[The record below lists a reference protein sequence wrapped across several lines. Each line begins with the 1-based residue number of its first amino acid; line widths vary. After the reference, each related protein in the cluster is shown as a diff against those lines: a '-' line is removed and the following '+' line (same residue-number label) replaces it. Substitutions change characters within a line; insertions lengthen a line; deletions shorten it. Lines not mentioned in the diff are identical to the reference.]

1 MGQDFFAWAP
11 SAAVRRGSGVPRG
24 LKAQGSEKNVLPL
37 LLAPDRLRVPLHFV
51 GWQVEIGERA
61 AGWTL
66 LFDGKTTNGW
76 RGFKRDH
83 FPVDGW
89 AVVDGTLAR
98 VASQTP
104 LTEGGDI
111 ITDGEYENFELRLE
125 WKISPGGNSG
135 VKYLIS
141 EDAVPRGHTG
151 LGFEMQVLDDLR
163 HPDAKLGRNGDRTT
177 GSLYDLIPPSEHRA
191 HAVGD
196 WNQARIIVRGTHIEH
211 WLNGAKV
218 VEFERG
224 SPAFK
229 ALIAESKFKVNPGF
243 GDVSRGHILLQD
255 HGNQLWYRSIAIHE
269 L

>member
-1 MGQDFFAWAP
+1 MRMHRIVGCVVMVGAVLAGLGLSLAASPAP
-11 SAAVRRGSGVPRG
+11 PQAPAPNTLTAA
-24 LKAQGSEKNVLPL
+24 
-37 LLAPDRLRVPLHFV
+37 
-51 GWQVEIGERA
+51 ERA

-98 VASQTP
+98 VASKTP

-111 ITDGEYENFELRLE
+111 ISDGEYENFELRLE

-255 HGNQLWYRSIAIHE
+255 HGNQVWYRSIAIHE

>member
-1 MGQDFFAWAP
+1 MRAHRIVSWVVMVGVGLTGLGLSLTAASPQETPAP
-11 SAAVRRGSGVPRG
+11 NTLTAA
-24 LKAQGSEKNVLPL
+24 
-37 LLAPDRLRVPLHFV
+37 
-51 GWQVEIGERA
+51 ERA

-89 AVVDGTLAR
+89 AVADGTLTR
-98 VASQTP
+98 VPSKTR

-111 ITDGEYENFELRLE
+111 ITVGEYQNFELRLE

-141 EDAVPRGHTG
+141 EDAVQRGHEG
-151 LGFEMQVLDDLR
+151 VGFEMQVLDDER
-163 HPDAKLGRNGDRTT
+163 HPDAKLGRDGDRTT

-191 HAVGD
+191 HPVGE

-224 SPAFK
+224 SAAFK

-255 HGNQLWYRSIAIHE
+255 HGDPVWYRSIAIHE